1 MYISLC
7 LLNLGFRVLLKLIKN
22 DSKIEGYRGNIQK
35 SIAFQSTNDKQME
48 FEIKNTVPFTLVPPK
63 MKYV

>member
-1 MYISLC
+1 MSS
-7 LLNLGFRVLLKLIKN
+7 

-48 FEIKNTVPFTLVPPK
+48 FEIKNTVPFTLVPSK